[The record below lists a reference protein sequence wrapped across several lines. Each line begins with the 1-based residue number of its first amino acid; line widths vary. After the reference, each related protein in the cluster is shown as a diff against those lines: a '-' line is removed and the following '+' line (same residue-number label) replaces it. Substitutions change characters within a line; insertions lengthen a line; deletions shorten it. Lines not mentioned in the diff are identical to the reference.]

1 VKNIKKEVHKKY
13 MNIALKLAEKAR
25 GNTSPNPLVG
35 AVLVKNDEIIGKG
48 YHKKRGS
55 NHAEVEALHSCNVSL
70 KGDTMY
76 VTLEPCCFY
85 GHTPPCTQAIL
96 KSGITKV
103 IVGMIDPNPNVNGKG
118 IRELEE
124 GGVDVEV
131 GFLQDEI
138 SRQNEIY
145 IKHITKKIPFIALKM
160 AISVDGKMCTKTKD
174 SKWITSDISRKYVHG
189 IRSQFDSI
197 LTGVGTVLADDPLL
211 TARYDNNK
219 KNPIRIVVDSRL
231 KIPLD
236 SKLLKT
242 ANETKLII
250 ATTKHYDKKKAK
262 EINKLGAEILIVD
275 ENKNENIELK
285 NRVNLNE
292 LLKILG
298 EKEITSVLIE
308 AGPTLSTSFIK
319 QDLVD
324 KFHIFIAPM
333 IIGGYNAFQ
342 TIGDLEIVRMVDTKK
357 LNFSKVERIGDDL
370 LIEAYPI

>member
-1 VKNIKKEVHKKY
+1 MKNIKKEIHEKY
-13 MNIALKLAEKAR
+13 MNIAIELAEKAR

-35 AVLVKNDEIIGKG
+35 AILVKNDEIIGKG
-48 YHKKRGS
+48 YHKKRGF
-55 NHAEVEALHSCNVSL
+55 NHAEVEALYSCNVSP
-70 KGDTMY
+70 KGTTMY

-85 GHTPPCTQAIL
+85 GHTPPCTQTIL

-118 IRELEE
+118 IRELEK
-124 GGVDVEV
+124 GGVEVEV

-138 SRQNEIY
+138 SKQNEIY

-160 AISVDGKMCTKTKD
+160 AISIDGKMCTKTKD

-211 TARYDNNK
+211 TARYGNNK
-219 KNPIRIVVDSRL
+219 KNPIRIVVDSGL
-231 KIPLD
+231 KLPLD

-242 ANETKLII
+242 TNEAKLII
-250 ATTKHYDKKKAK
+250 ATTKYYDKKKAK
-262 EINKLGAEILIVD
+262 EINELGAEILIVD
-275 ENKNENIELK
+275 KHENRNIELK
-285 NRVNLNE
+285 NKVNLNR

-308 AGPTLSTSFIK
+308 TGPTLSTSFIK

-342 TIGDLEIVRMVDTKK
+342 TIGDLEIVRIVDTKK
-357 LNFSKVERIGDDL
+357 LNFSKVERIGDDV
-370 LIEAYPI
+370 LIEAYPT

>member
-1 VKNIKKEVHKKY
+1 VKNIKREVHKKY

-35 AVLVKNDEIIGKG
+35 TVLVKNDEIIGKG
-48 YHKKRGS
+48 YHKKRGF

-70 KGDTMY
+70 KGATMY

-85 GHTPPCTQAIL
+85 GHTPPCTQTIL

-118 IRELEE
+118 IRELKE
-124 GGVDVEV
+124 GGVEVEV

-138 SRQNEIY
+138 SKQNEIY

-160 AISVDGKMCTKTKD
+160 AISLDGKMCTKTKD

-211 TARYDNNK
+211 TVRYGKNK
-219 KNPIRIVVDSRL
+219 KNPIRIVVDSEL
-231 KIPLD
+231 KFPLD

-242 ANETKLII
+242 ANEAKLII

-262 EINKLGAEILIVD
+262 EINELGAEILIVN

-342 TIGDLEIVRMVDTKK
+342 TIGDLEIVRIVDTKK
-357 LNFSKVERIGDDL
+357 LNFSKVERIGDDV

>member
-1 VKNIKKEVHKKY
+1 MY
-13 MNIALKLAEKAR
+13 MNIAIELAEKAR

-35 AVLVKNDEIIGKG
+35 AILVKNDEIIGKG

-55 NHAEVEALHSCNVSL
+55 NHAEVEALNSTNIFM
-70 KGDTMY
+70 KKATMY

-96 KSGITKV
+96 KSGIKKV
-103 IVGMIDPNPNVNGKG
+103 IVGMIDPNPNVNGRG
-118 IRELEE
+118 IKELEE

-131 GFLQDEI
+131 GFLEEEI
-138 SRQNEIY
+138 SKQNETY
-145 IKHITKKIPFIALKM
+145 IKYITKKIPFTTLKM
-160 AISVDGKMCTKTKD
+160 AISIDGKMCTKTKD

-211 TARYDNNK
+211 TARYGNNK
-219 KNPIRIVVDSRL
+219 KNPIRIVVDSGL
-231 KIPLD
+231 KLPLD

-242 ANETKLII
+242 TNEAKLII

-262 EINKLGAEILIVD
+262 EINELGAEILIVD
-275 ENKNENIELK
+275 KHENRNIELK
-285 NRVNLNE
+285 NKVNLNR

-342 TIGDLEIVRMVDTKK
+342 TIGDLEILRIVDTKK
-357 LNFSKVERIGDDL
+357 LNFSKVERIGDDV
-370 LIEAYPI
+370 LIEAYPT